1 MILDETF
8 MPKGKRPTPV
18 SDAATLQ
25 VGAIQSRSHV
35 AGPGVRSVV
44 WVAGCHRRCPGCLKP
59 DLFDF
64 HAGERMDVE
73 VLFRRLVAVDG
84 VTGVTFSGG
93 EPFEQPAALAAL
105 ASRLRS
111 IGRDVL
117 VYTGYRHENLD
128 RDGNE
133 GVRRLLAET
142 DILVD
147 GEYRADLVNPGRWR
161 GSANQRIVPLTETGR
176 RLVAAAA
183 AGPALEEIQVSCDG
197 ARVRVSGCPDRGFF
211 SDWAIEMA
219 KRGVVV
225 APGAGSIVE

>member
-1 MILDETF
+1 MRLDETF
-8 MPKGKRPTPV
+8 MPEGIRPAPV
-18 SDAATLQ
+18 ADAATLQ

-64 HAGERMDVE
+64 HAGERMDVD
-73 VLFRRLVAVDG
+73 VLFRRLAAVDG

-117 VYTGYRHENLD
+117 VYTGYRHENLEREGD
-128 RDGNE
+128 DGI
-133 GVRRLLAET
+133 RRLLAET

-147 GEYRADLVNPGRWR
+147 GEYRAGLVNPGRWR
-161 GSANQRIVPLTETGR
+161 GSANQRVLPLTSAGR
-176 RLVAAAA
+176 RLTAPAF
-183 AGPALEEIQVSCDG
+183 AGPALEEIQVSFDG
-197 ARVRVSGCPDRGFF
+197 ARVRVSGCPDRSFF
-211 SDWAIEMA
+211 EHWAAELSR
-219 KRGVVV
+219 RGVVV
-225 APGAGSIVE
+225 SSHPWSNVD

>member
-8 MPKGKRPTPV
+8 MPVGTRPSPA

-25 VGAIQSRSHV
+25 VGAIQTRSHV

-64 HAGERMDVE
+64 RVGERMEVE
-73 VLFRRLVAVDG
+73 ALFQRLATVDG

-105 ASRLRS
+105 ASRLHGN
-111 IGRDVL
+111 GRDVL
-117 VYTGYRHENLD
+117 VYTGYRHEDLQ
-128 RDGNE
+128 RDGDA
-133 GVRRLLAET
+133 GIRRLLAET

-161 GSANQRIVPLTETGR
+161 GSANQRIIPLTETGR
-176 RLVAAAA
+176 RLVAVAAA
-183 AGPALEEIQVSCDG
+183 APALEEIQVSCDG
-197 ARVRVSGCPDRGFF
+197 SRVRVSGCPDRGFF
-211 SDWAIEMA
+211 SVWTAELA
-219 KRGVVV
+219 RREVVV
-225 APGAGSIVE
+225 APGAGSDIE